1 MTVAERESLSLV
13 QAHTA
18 EAFSTLARTIIAIS
32 EVRRVDTAVD
42 GAEMHWWIF
51 VEDDPDDVLDRVYAA
66 ERTFNQAL
74 GRVFLRARVIP
85 LRTVDMA
92 ALPRAETLFQR

>member
-1 MTVAERESLSLV
+1 MTVAERESLSMV

-18 EAFSTLARTIIAIS
+18 EAFSALARTIIAIP
-32 EVRRVDTAVD
+32 EVRRVDTAVE
-42 GAEMHWWIF
+42 GVEMHWWIF
-51 VEDDPDDVLDRVYAA
+51 VDDDPDDLLDRVYAA

-85 LRTVDMA
+85 LKTVDIG
-92 ALPRAETLFQR
+92 ALPRAETLFKR

>member
-1 MTVAERESLSLV
+1 
-13 QAHTA
+13 
-18 EAFSTLARTIIAIS
+18 
-32 EVRRVDTAVD
+32 
-42 GAEMHWWIF
+42 
-51 VEDDPDDVLDRVYAA
+51 VLDRVYAA